1 MSAWGWLAQPAV
13 LPWVALAFG
22 LCVGSFLNVVIHRLP
37 RMLEREWLL
46 QAPEVL
52 EEARA
57 LKSSAQAGEL
67 AAAVRRLVEPV
78 TRQQVG
84 LVLPRS
90 HCPSCGR
97 LIAAWQ
103 NIPVLSYLA
112 LRGRCAHCR
121 SPISPRYP
129 LIEIVAGLGAFYSAY
144 RFGASAQTMAAALF
158 LWATLA
164 LAVIDQQTG
173 FLPDDITLPLLWI
186 GLLFNLGGTF
196 VPLGE
201 AVLGAAA
208 GYLVLWL
215 INAAFR
221 ALRGIEGMGAGD
233 FKMTAAVGAFL
244 GWKALLMVILLSSLV
259 GLVFG
264 SAQMLAARRGLDLRF
279 RFHFGPYIAIAGVV
293 AMFWGPYLV
302 QRYPVLRPFP

>member
-1 MSAWGWLAQPAV
+1 V

-22 LCVGSFLNVVIHRLP
+22 LCIGSFLNVVIYRLP

-52 EEARA
+52 EEASA
-57 LKSSAQAGEL
+57 LQSSPQASPL
-67 AAAVRRLVEPV
+67 AAAVRRLIEPV
-78 TRQQVG
+78 TRERVG

-90 HCPSCGR
+90 RCPACGR
-97 LIAAWQ
+97 GIAAWQ
-103 NIPVLSYLA
+103 NIPVLSYLL
-112 LRGRCAHCR
+112 LRGRCANCR
-121 SPISPRYP
+121 ARISLRYP
-129 LIEIVAGLGAFYSAY
+129 AIEAVAGLGAFYCAY
-144 RFGASAQTMAAALF
+144 RFGAAPQAIAAALF
-158 LWATLA
+158 FWATLA

-173 FLPDDITLPLLWI
+173 FLPDDITLPLLWT
-186 GLLFNLGGTF
+186 GLLFNVWGTF

-215 INAAFR
+215 INATFR
-221 ALRGIEGMGAGD
+221 ALRGIDGMGAGD

-244 GWKALLMVILLSSLV
+244 GWKALLMVILLSSVV

-264 SAQMLAARRGLDLRF
+264 SAQMLAARRGLDLKF
-279 RFHFGPYIAIAGVV
+279 RFHFGPYIAIAGVA
-293 AMFWGPYLV
+293 AMFWGPVLV
-302 QRYPVLRPFP
+302 QRYPLLRPFP